1 MYGLGLFKGLSITLK
16 NMILVKRTNTVQY
29 PDKKASVFDLAKQSN
44 KNFISYMITNPLN
57 SFKSFMGLIS
67 IKQQVDQH
75 PRFRGEEFSWYEE
88 RCTGCASCAKYC
100 PLGII
105 KIVTDQT
112 GKHYQEG
119 QSYDIETFD
128 IDIGRC
134 MFCGLCGEACP
145 YDALHM
151 GSGFEEG
158 QYMRDNLVID
168 VDRLKKAE
176 KKPSH
181 WFRPQLSDKGD
192 YSPFDA
198 EIQWDSVGRHQKPSN
213 QDLKNK
219 WIRSE
224 SDDS

>member
-1 MYGLGLFKGLSITLK
+1 MYGLGLIKGLGITLK
-16 NMILVKRTNTVQY
+16 NILFFQRINTTQY
-29 PDKKASVFDLAKQSN
+29 PDRKASIIDLAKLDN
-44 KNFISYMITNPLN
+44 KNFISYAFTNPMKTL
-57 SFKSFMGLIS
+57 KSMMGMIVIS
-67 IKQQVDQH
+67 DKVDQH

-112 GKHYQEG
+112 GKNYAEG
-119 QSYDIETFD
+119 QNYDIETFD

-134 MFCGLCGEACP
+134 MFCGLCVEACP

-158 QYMRDNLVID
+158 QYKRNDLVID
-168 VDRLKKAE
+168 VERLKKAE

-181 WFRPQLSDKGD
+181 WFRPHLEQKDN
-192 YSPFDA
+192 YSPFDE
-198 EIQWDSVGRHQKPSN
+198 EIAWDKAGRYQKPSN
-213 QDLKNK
+213 KDLKNK
-219 WIRSE
+219 WIRK
-224 SDDS
+224 